1 MRVPGEPPAWR
12 YEDPAFRLCFA
23 RLVAHYW
30 SHGHFLPER
39 DLSTNAAR
47 LAGIPGILIRGA
59 LDLGMPGDLLWRLAR
74 DWPESQLVV
83 IDDEGHRG
91 GPATNAALVH
101 ATDTFAKQ
109 DQDKVNEHNAVPSTA

>member
-1 MRVPGEPPAWR
+1 
-12 YEDPAFRLCFA
+12 
-23 RLVAHYW
+23 
-30 SHGHFLPER
+30 
-39 DLSTNAAR
+39 
-47 LAGIPGILIRGA
+47 
-59 LDLGMPGDLLWRLAR
+59 MPGDLLWRLAR

-109 DQDKVNEHNAVPSTA
+109 EHDKVKQHDGVPPAA